1 MCIFSVTQA
10 MGDHLPRAVHQ
21 ISDFVNFSMLYYY
34 FSLHIYVVLS
44 YSDCIIAPFLYLWSV
59 FTFVTRCNIT
69 EYSDMNKEKENK
81 NADISARIA
90 GILDYIGESKNAFA
104 LKLGYERAQTV
115 YDIINGKSA
124 PSYDFFKKFQFSEY
138 SEIINTDWL
147 ITGRGS
153 MLKGEGSAPMGG
165 KEAQKEAVLPS
176 KKNLIPFYEDVSTI
190 GGLNDCLANTESNA
204 PTEWIDAGD
213 WFPEATAAIR
223 HYGDSMI
230 EYPSGSILALKRV
243 CNPQLI
249 MNGRN
254 YVIETTE
261 YRVTKQLQD
270 DGDHFMAYSTNR
282 DTYPDGRQIHAPF
295 SVPKGEI
302 RYIYLVLGCVTKE
315 YSNGA
320 IQIRR

>member
-1 MCIFSVTQA
+1 MSGEEVRQKLQCQEMPLRQIAIA
-10 MGDHLPRAVHQ
+10 MG
-21 ISDFVNFSMLYYY
+21 
-34 FSLHIYVVLS
+34 
-44 YSDCIIAPFLYLWSV
+44 
-59 FTFVTRCNIT
+59 IT
-69 EYSDMNKEKENK
+69 EQDFQSKLKAKDLKVSFVISVSKAINK
-81 NADISARIA
+81 SV
-90 GILDYIGESKNAFA
+90 YA
-104 LKLGYERAQTV
+104 LIDDEV
-115 YDIINGKSA
+115 S
-124 PSYDFFKKFQFSEY
+124 
-138 SEIINTDWL
+138 NTL
-147 ITGRGS
+147 P
-153 MLKGEGSAPMGG
+153 LMGD
-165 KEAQKEAVLPS
+165 KEAILPT
-176 KKNLIPFYEDVSTI
+176 KKNLIPFYDDVSTI
-190 GGLNDCLANTESNA
+190 GGLNDRVANTDPSS

-223 HYGDSMI
+223 HYGDSMV

-243 CNPQLI
+243 NNPQLI

-254 YVIETTE
+254 YVVETSE

-320 IQIRR
+320 IPIRK

>member
-1 MCIFSVTQA
+1 
-10 MGDHLPRAVHQ
+10 
-21 ISDFVNFSMLYYY
+21 MLEA
-34 FSLHIYVVLS
+34 
-44 YSDCIIAPFLYLWSV
+44 IINHFA
-59 FTFVTRCNIT
+59 NG
-69 EYSDMNKEKENK
+69 NK
-81 NADISARIA
+81 SQLARI
-90 GILDYIGESKNAFA
+90 LDVTPQAISTWLSRNTFDQE
-104 LKLGYERAQTV
+104 LV
-115 YDIINGKSA
+115 YAKCENIN
-124 PSYDFFKKFQFSEY
+124 P
-138 SEIINTDWL
+138 DWL
-147 ITGRGS
+147 LTGRGS
-153 MLKGEGSAPMGG
+153 MLKSEGSAPMGS
-165 KEAQKEAVLPS
+165 KEAQKEDILPA

-261 YRVTKQLQD
+261 YRVTRQLQD

>member
-1 MCIFSVTQA
+1 M
-10 MGDHLPRAVHQ
+10 DKKE
-21 ISDFVNFSMLYYY
+21 MLEA
-34 FSLHIYVVLS
+34 
-44 YSDCIIAPFLYLWSV
+44 IINHFA
-59 FTFVTRCNIT
+59 NG
-69 EYSDMNKEKENK
+69 NK
-81 NADISARIA
+81 SQLARI
-90 GILDYIGESKNAFA
+90 LDVTPQAISTWLSRNTFDQE
-104 LKLGYERAQTV
+104 LV
-115 YDIINGKSA
+115 YAKCENIN
-124 PSYDFFKKFQFSEY
+124 P
-138 SEIINTDWL
+138 DWL
-147 ITGRGS
+147 LTGRGS
-153 MLKGEGSAPMGG
+153 MLKSEGSAPMGS
-165 KEAQKEAVLPS
+165 KEAQKEDILPA

>member
-1 MCIFSVTQA
+1 MSGEELRQKLQCQEMPLRQIAIA
-10 MGDHLPRAVHQ
+10 MG
-21 ISDFVNFSMLYYY
+21 
-34 FSLHIYVVLS
+34 
-44 YSDCIIAPFLYLWSV
+44 
-59 FTFVTRCNIT
+59 IT
-69 EYSDMNKEKENK
+69 EQDFQSKLKAKDLKVSFVISVSKAINKSVYTLIDDEVSNTLPLMGDKK
-81 NADISARIA
+81 A
-90 GILDYIGESKNAFA
+90 ILP
-104 LKLGYERAQTV
+104 T
-115 YDIINGKSA
+115 
-124 PSYDFFKKFQFSEY
+124 
-138 SEIINTDWL
+138 
-147 ITGRGS
+147 
-153 MLKGEGSAPMGG
+153 
-165 KEAQKEAVLPS
+165 
-176 KKNLIPFYEDVSTI
+176 KKNLIPFYDDVSTI
-190 GGLNDCLANTESNA
+190 GGLNDRVANTDPSS

-223 HYGDSMI
+223 HYGDSMV

-243 CNPQLI
+243 NNPQLI

-254 YVIETTE
+254 YVVETSE

-320 IQIRR
+320 IPIRK

>member
-1 MCIFSVTQA
+1 
-10 MGDHLPRAVHQ
+10 
-21 ISDFVNFSMLYYY
+21 MLEA
-34 FSLHIYVVLS
+34 
-44 YSDCIIAPFLYLWSV
+44 IINHFA
-59 FTFVTRCNIT
+59 NG
-69 EYSDMNKEKENK
+69 NK
-81 NADISARIA
+81 SQLARI
-90 GILDYIGESKNAFA
+90 LDVTPQAISTWLSRNTFDQE
-104 LKLGYERAQTV
+104 LV
-115 YDIINGKSA
+115 YAKCENIN
-124 PSYDFFKKFQFSEY
+124 P
-138 SEIINTDWL
+138 DWL
-147 ITGRGS
+147 LTGRGS
-153 MLKGEGSAPMGG
+153 MLKSEGSAPMGS
-165 KEAQKEAVLPS
+165 KEAQKEDILPA